1 MLDPRNIRRNAAS
14 AARDESLQAAVRKAC
29 DHSLSARATALA
41 RLPDPEGARQAAT
54 EVRTQSAQRMGDLV
68 RKLSR
73 RLEASGITVHRAATA
88 DEARRAVGD
97 LVRSRG
103 VRSVVKAK
111 TMTGEEVDLAGAI
124 ESAGCR
130 VVETDLGE
138 FIVQLRGERPSHI
151 LAPALHLSRAEIGRL
166 FARCLGM
173 DSSDDPAAMA
183 AFARRHL
190 RAEFQSADMGVIGVN
205 LAVASTG
212 DLVTVSNEGNARLCA
227 TLPPLLVAFMGIEK
241 VVATPEDAAAVLRVL
256 PRNATGQIATT
267 YVSVLRGPARAGEPF
282 GPREVHLVLLDN
294 GRSRIATDPDLKD
307 ILRCIRCGACLNV
320 CPVYRTI
327 GGHAYGT
334 TYPGPMGILWTAGL
348 AGVSHARDL
357 VYASTLCG
365 ECTRVCPVGIDL
377 AGAIRRL
384 RARVPRPFLRR
395 VVFAAARWVLA
406 SAARFEAV
414 GRAAAWIGRTWPG
427 LFRRIAGW
435 AGWTTPADL
444 PVPAPR
450 SFRRL
455 WTESEGAAGPA
466 RSRDRAPQDTTD
478 PCRAACP
485 DAARSP
491 DATDSRPAGIEDADT
506 RDERGGLAGVH
517 PHGSPLRTFLARFG
531 EASGE
536 VVRAAD
542 VTQGMREVAAK
553 VRPEA
558 ALVSA
563 DAEAQGAGEAL
574 QALAVRVV
582 PESVSTRDEAARAD
596 LGVTGCLAL
605 VAETGSVLLAHPD
618 GRAASLLPD
627 THVVLARADQ
637 VVASLEDAL
646 ARTRDRGEPSCTFV
660 TGPSRTA
667 DIEKTLV
674 IGMHGPRRLILV
686 LLQEDGLDGRSD
698 NETR

>member
-1 MLDPRNIRRNAAS
+1 
-14 AARDESLQAAVRKAC
+14 
-29 DHSLSARATALA
+29 
-41 RLPDPEGARQAAT
+41 
-54 EVRTQSAQRMGDLV
+54 MGDLV
-68 RKLSR
+68 RELSR
-73 RLEASGITVHRAATA
+73 RLAARGIIVHRAATA
-88 DEARRAVGD
+88 DEARRVVGD
-97 LVRSRG
+97 LARSRG

-111 TMTGEEVDLAGAI
+111 TMTGEEADLARAL

-138 FIVQLRGERPSHI
+138 FIVQLRGEPPSHI
-151 LAPALHLSRAEIGRL
+151 LAPALHLSRADIGRL
-166 FARCLGM
+166 FARRLGM
-173 DSSDDPAAMA
+173 EPSDDPAAMA

-241 VVATPEDAAAVLRVL
+241 VVAAPEDAAAVLRVL
-256 PRNATGQIATT
+256 PRNATGQTATA
-267 YVSVLRGPARAGEPF
+267 YVSVLRGPAPAGEPF

-294 GRSRIATDPDLKD
+294 GRSRLAADPDLKD

-348 AGVSHARDL
+348 AGVTRARDL
-357 VYASTLCG
+357 ADASTLCG

-377 AGAIRRL
+377 AGVIRRL
-384 RARVPRPFLRR
+384 RARVRRPFLRR
-395 VVFAAARWVLA
+395 VVFAAARWALA
-406 SAARFEAV
+406 SAARFEAA
-414 GRAAAWIGRTWPG
+414 GRAVAWIARTWPRV
-427 LFRRIAGW
+427 FRRVARW
-435 AGWTTPADL
+435 AGWTTPEDL

-455 WTESEGAAGPA
+455 WGRGLPHQSDGPPDRPPQARPLRGLRLADGVPVGAA
-466 RSRDRAPQDTTD
+466 SRRLGAEETQASGLPDRTPTLRADSGSDQD
-478 PCRAACP
+478 P
-485 DAARSP
+485 DRL
-491 DATDSRPAGIEDADT
+491 T
-506 RDERGGLAGVH
+506 R
-517 PHGSPLRTFLARFG
+517 FLARFG

-536 VVRAAD
+536 VVRAGD
-542 VTQGMREVAAK
+542 VSSGMRAVAAR
-553 VRPEA
+553 VRPDA
-558 ALVSA
+558 ALVSG
-563 DAEAQGAGEAL
+563 DAEVQGAAEAL
-574 QALAVRVV
+574 QALAVRVL
-582 PESVSTRDEAARAD
+582 PESGAPRDEAARAD
-596 LGVTGCLAL
+596 LGVTGCEAL
-605 VAETGSVLLAHPD
+605 VAETGSVLLAHPE

-627 THVVLARADQ
+627 THVVVARPDQ

-646 ARTRDRGEPSCTFV
+646 ARIRDRDGSSFTLV

-674 IGMHGPRRLILV
+674 MGMHGPRRLIL
-686 LLQEDGLDGRSD
+686 LLLGAEDPEGRP
-698 NETR
+698 TRL